1 MNVKG
6 TIKNRLK
13 MTLIMT
19 FIGFLT
25 VIGLTYAYFISTFN
39 TNTQDKDVIVNA
51 GKLELTYFD
60 GNGTIVLDK
69 LMPGETIETKT
80 FNVKNTGT
88 SYIDDYDVNLDKLE
102 NELNYYEDLTYTLTC
117 KEYDINDNYIDDC
130 NGQETEKTFPQADA
144 NLTTNSLEIG
154 HIQKYELKI
163 VYKETYKDQSDDMD
177 KVVKARV
184 AIVDNSEVYVE

>member
-6 TIKNRLK
+6 RIKNRIK

-39 TNTQDKDVIVNA
+39 TNTQDKDVTVNA
-51 GKLELTYFD
+51 GKIELTYFD
-60 GNGTIVLDK
+60 GNGSIVLDK

-88 SYIDDYDVNLDKLE
+88 GYIDDYDVNLDNVENKLK
-102 NELNYYEDLTYTLTC
+102 YYEDLTYTLSC
-117 KEYDINDNYIDDC
+117 KEYDINDNYLNDC
-130 NGQETEKTFPQADA
+130 NGQATEKTFPQSDTK
-144 NLTTNSLEIG
+144 LVTNSLEIG

-163 VYKETYKDQSDDMD
+163 FYKETYEDQSDDMD
-177 KVVKARV
+177 KIVKARIG
-184 AIVDNSEVYVE
+184 IVDNSEIYVE